1 MQQQQWMLQQW
12 MLRDVDIRN
21 EEKNCSHG
29 NILLSEEKYETHG
42 YKIYLQINELQF
54 KLQTYNFF
62 FEYLLVF
69 FFTLG

>member
-1 MQQQQWMLQQW
+1 MLQQW

-21 EEKNCSHG
+21 
-29 NILLSEEKYETHG
+29 ILLSEEKYKTHG

-69 FFTLG
+69 FFTLE

>member
-1 MQQQQWMLQQW
+1 

-29 NILLSEEKYETHG
+29 NILLSEEKYETQG
-42 YKIYLQINELQF
+42 YKLYLQINELQF

-62 FEYLLVF
+62 FEYLLVCF
-69 FFTLG
+69 FLTLG

>member
-1 MQQQQWMLQQW
+1 

-42 YKIYLQINELQF
+42 YKLYLQINELQF

-62 FEYLLVF
+62 FEYLLVCL

>member
-1 MQQQQWMLQQW
+1 MLQQW
-12 MLRDVDIRN
+12 MLRDVDIR
-21 EEKNCSHG
+21 

-42 YKIYLQINELQF
+42 YKLYLQINELQF

>member
-1 MQQQQWMLQQW
+1 
-12 MLRDVDIRN
+12 MLRDVDIR
-21 EEKNCSHG
+21 

-42 YKIYLQINELQF
+42 YKLYLQINELQF

-69 FFTLG
+69 FFYFRIKTL

>member
-1 MQQQQWMLQQW
+1 

-21 EEKNCSHG
+21 
-29 NILLSEEKYETHG
+29 ILLSEEKYKTHG

-62 FEYLLVF
+62 FEYLLVLF
-69 FFTLG
+69 FYFRIKTL

>member
-21 EEKNCSHG
+21 
-29 NILLSEEKYETHG
+29 ILLSEEKYETHG
-42 YKIYLQINELQF
+42 YKLYLQINELQF

-69 FFTLG
+69 FFFFTLG

>member
-1 MQQQQWMLQQW
+1 MLQQW
-12 MLRDVDIRN
+12 MLRDVDIR
-21 EEKNCSHG
+21 

-42 YKIYLQINELQF
+42 YKLYLQINELQF

-69 FFTLG
+69 FFFLL

>member
-1 MQQQQWMLQQW
+1 MLQQW
-12 MLRDVDIRN
+12 MLRDVDIR
-21 EEKNCSHG
+21 

-42 YKIYLQINELQF
+42 YKLYLQINELQF

-69 FFTLG
+69 FFFTLG